1 MHKISMLKVIS
12 NTEIGKHEIEKQEGK
27 FLPPLLAALLAAL
40 VQPEISSVEEELVGV
55 FSSAPS
61 FKEYQDY

>member
-1 MHKISMLKVIS
+1 MLKVIS
-12 NTEIGKHEIEKQEGK
+12 NTEIGKHEIEKQEGE
-27 FLPPLLAALLAAL
+27 FLPPLLADLLAALPAAL
-40 VQPEISSVEEELVGV
+40 VQPEISSGEEELVGV

>member
-1 MHKISMLKVIS
+1 MLKVIS

-27 FLPPLLAALLAAL
+27 FLPPLLEALPAAL